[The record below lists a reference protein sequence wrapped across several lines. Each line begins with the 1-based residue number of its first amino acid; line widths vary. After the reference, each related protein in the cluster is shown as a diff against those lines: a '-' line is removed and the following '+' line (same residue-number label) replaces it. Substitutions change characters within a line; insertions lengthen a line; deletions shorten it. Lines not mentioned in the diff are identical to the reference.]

1 LNGLRAFEAAA
12 RHLSFTRAA
21 VELNVTQ
28 AAVSHQIKGLED
40 QLGQELFRR
49 VGRGL
54 QLSDAGQHL
63 FPHVRDG
70 LDHMARGIREIARDD
85 EQGALTLS
93 TFASIASAWLVPRLG
108 GFRRQHPDIDV
119 RMTLGDRLT
128 DFRTDDVDVAVRYGK
143 GEWDGAEAVFLMSE
157 DIYPVISPELLASG
171 PPLREPADLL
181 RNRDSYPLLHD
192 VMPEDW
198 GMWFASVGIPD
209 ADVDH
214 GYELE
219 YSHLIY
225 QSAMAGE
232 GVALGRSVL
241 VRDALMSGQL
251 VRLFDHSL
259 PADFGY
265 WLVAAPATWRRP
277 KVRAF
282 RDWLLEECARTG
294 HNLLPVHGTE
304 SDVSTPSARFTRH
317 VSDLERNRRNR

>member
-1 LNGLRAFEAAA
+1 MARRLPTLNGLRAFESAA

-21 VELNVTQ
+21 EELYVTQ
-28 AAVSHQIKGLED
+28 AAISHQIKGLEE

-54 QLSDAGQHL
+54 QLNDAGQRL

-70 LDHMARGIREIARDD
+70 LDQMAKGVREIARDD
-85 EQGALTLS
+85 EAGALTLS

-108 GFRRQHPDIDV
+108 GFRRLNPEIDI
-119 RMTLGDRLT
+119 RMAIGDRLI
-128 DFRTDDVDVAVRYGK
+128 DFRTDDVDIAIRYGK
-143 GEWDGAEAVFLMSE
+143 GDWDGAESVFLMSE

-171 PPLREPADLL
+171 PALREPGDLL
-181 RNRDSYPLLHD
+181 EYADAYPLLHD

-198 GMWFASVGIPD
+198 GMWFASAGID
-209 ADVDH
+209 GADVDH

-259 PADFGY
+259 PAGFGY

-294 HNLLPVHGTE
+294 HNLLPVQRDGDQQYTG
-304 SDVSTPSARFTRH
+304 
-317 VSDLERNRRNR
+317 